1 MKFAISIQGGK
12 LNPIVNIAKPDFD
25 RLNKEHTEM
34 YELLK
39 EVSKYNIFDNWEK
52 MKQLLKEIES

>member
-1 MKFAISIQGGK
+1 MKFAINIKGGK
-12 LNPIVNIAKPDFD
+12 LDPIVNIAKSDFD